1 MPALPQSQAKTALDY
16 VAEGYWQDFVA
27 KRPVAGGMAYE
38 AELQSCQLDESTA
51 SLQRVDTLISNIR
64 RDLLKTAA
72 LNEARILSDE
82 RYRSLLLFLA
92 FYSGRVVTQAS
103 GAPLHWYNAFD
114 IKSHAPN
121 LTLASDDFYQQMA
134 LGMNNHLFFALEP
147 IGLRL
152 FGTVDRAFRSVQNQP
167 LASGL
172 YQAVSDLLAQFG
184 QTEINPQNVQ
194 ATINPSLPKNTLAM
208 PSSLNG
214 MLNKDSQPQ
223 TEAQSVAALPSQN
236 NSEIYSNVIH
246 PNVIHPNPIQDK
258 TTSPQAVAKTTPLT
272 PSQANESAVNE
283 APAQS
288 SPVLPTENIVNPP
301 IKNPVVKKVAPTPE
315 IFIQLLTELDTI
327 DVPQRSGVDDYQK
340 AVKILDQFERHIT
353 KQNKPRAEVRF
364 SEANLTARHQALTLL
379 ERSADTGNTAAMLRL
394 AMYELLGESL
404 IADKEKRTA
413 QALALITDA
422 ADSDSRAQ
430 RLLSRLYYQGLFVA
444 QDLALGKFWLEKA
457 AQQGHPEAIDLTRQ
471 WQQSELL
478 INSQKQENHSIKRYQ
493 LFFAVLVVAA
503 ILLVIFL

>member
-38 AELQSCQLDESTA
+38 AELQSCQLDESLA

-72 LNEARILSDE
+72 LNESRILSDE

-92 FYSGRVVTQAS
+92 FYSGRVVTQAL

-167 LASGL
+167 IASGL
-172 YQAVSDLLAQFG
+172 YQAVSDLLTQFG
-184 QTEINPQNVQ
+184 QTEINPQNFQ
-194 ATINPSLPKNTLAM
+194 TKINPSLPKNTLTM

-214 MLNKDSQPQ
+214 LLNKDSQPQ

-246 PNVIHPNPIQDK
+246 PNVIHPNVIHPNIIQDK
-258 TTSPQAVAKTTPLT
+258 TTS
-272 PSQANESAVNE
+272 SQANESAVNE

-315 IFIQLLTELDTI
+315 IFTQLLTELDTI
-327 DVPQRSGVDDYQK
+327 DVPQRSEVDDYQK
-340 AVKILDQFERHIT
+340 AVKILDQFEHHIT

-379 ERSADTGNTAAMLRL
+379 ERSADMGNTAAMLRL
-394 AMYELLGESL
+394 AMYELLGEGL

-413 QALALITDA
+413 QALALITNA

-457 AQQGHPEAIDLTRQ
+457 AENGHPEAIDLTRQ

>member
-92 FYSGRVVTQAS
+92 FYSGRVVTQAL

-167 LASGL
+167 IASGL

-184 QTEINPQNVQ
+184 QTEVNPQNVQ
-194 ATINPSLPKNTLAM
+194 AKINPSLPKNTLAM

-214 MLNKDSQPQ
+214 FLNKDNQPQ
-223 TEAQSVAALPSQN
+223 TEAQSVAALPFQN

-246 PNVIHPNPIQDK
+246 PNIIQDK

-272 PSQANESAVNE
+272 LSQANESAVNE
-283 APAQS
+283 ALTQS
-288 SPVLPTENIVNPP
+288 SPVLPTENRVNPP

-413 QALALITDA
+413 QALALITNA